1 MRDREISVEQEHL
14 DRVYRR
20 LEEKIHEAE
29 FLMNDAAKRG
39 QVGTPGA
46 LAERDAQVFRAG
58 IHLNRLNNEFEDFL
72 FGRIDLLLGK
82 DGKKGPDGAYTAVEP
97 AEGAVRDDGTADIA
111 ETLHIGRIGV
121 LDSEYAPLV
130 IDWRAPAAA
139 PFYRST
145 PVDPGRVVRRRV
157 IRSKGRRVLGVED
170 DLMRPELKAFLDG
183 GELAVIGDGALMA
196 ALGQARS
203 HTMRDIVASIQAE
216 QDLVIRAPAASVTY
230 VEGGPGTGKTAVALH
245 RAAYLLY
252 QDRRRYSGGILI
264 VSPTPLLVAYTE
276 GVLPSLGEEGQVAIR
291 AIGSLVDGAEA
302 TLYDSPSTARAKG
315 SYRMLRVLR
324 KAARGALE
332 LGPAGMLGGADGS
345 GTGAGGGS
353 ASGSGA
359 SGADASG
366 AGAGGAD
373 ASGTGTGG
381 ANGTRSGRSAGNG
394 TGSEMSGAEA
404 SGTGVGGANGTR
416 SGRSAGNGT
425 GSEMSGADA
434 SGSEAGEAEAS
445 GSGTSGADAS
455 GTGTSGAYGTR
466 SGRSGA
472 NGAGAGNG
480 SGVGT
485 AAANGR
491 GSGTA
496 PASSGSASA
505 TAPTQL
511 SFGDDGDGESPAAPA
526 PVGPPTRLRV
536 VAFGRRL
543 ELEAA
548 ELERIRRNALGGTA
562 PVNLLRPRARKLLLD
577 ALWAQSGAATRH
589 TDPELAAE
597 LRSSF
602 DEDVTSEDSF
612 IAFLDAWWPELTP
625 RAVLAAMADER
636 RLGRW
641 ARRILN
647 PGEVRRVARSLRRDG
662 HSVHDIAMLD
672 ELQAIL
678 GTPARPRKKRELD
691 PLDQLTGLEELMPVR
706 EESQRERA
714 ERLAQER
721 TEYAHVIVDEA
732 QDLTPMQWRMVGR
745 RGRHATWTVVG
756 DPAQSSWS
764 DPDEAAEARDEALGT
779 RPRRRF
785 ELTVNYR
792 NPAEIAELAA
802 KVLALAMPGSKAPS
816 AVRSTGV
823 EPRFTVVQKS
833 LGETVR
839 AEAARLLDL
848 VDGTVG
854 VVVAMQRREEAARWL
869 AGLGE
874 RVVALGSLEAKGLEY
889 DATVVVSPAE
899 IADESP
905 AGLRVLY
912 VALTRATQQLTVVSA
927 DRDQP
932 DGSGVPD
939 LLRD

>member
-1 MRDREISVEQEHL
+1 MNAVRPPGTRDREISVEQDHL
-14 DRVYRR
+14 DQVYRR

-29 FLMNDAAKRG
+29 FLMNDAAQRS

-58 IHLNRLNNEFEDFL
+58 VHLNRLNNEFEDFL
-72 FGRIDLLLGK
+72 FGRIDLLRGK

-97 AEGAVRDDGTADIA
+97 AEGAITEKNTAEIA

-121 LDSEYAPLV
+121 LDADYSPLV

-157 IRSKGRRVLGVED
+157 IRSKGRKVLGVED
-170 DLMRPELKAFLDG
+170 DLMRPEITAYLDG
-183 GELAVIGDGALMA
+183 EELPVIGDGALMA

-216 QDLVIRAPAASVTY
+216 QDMVIRAPAASVTY

-252 QDRRRYSGGILI
+252 QDRRRYAGGILI

-291 AIGSLVDGAEA
+291 AVGSLVDGVEA
-302 TLYDSPSTARAKG
+302 TVYDSPAVARVKG
-315 SYRMLRVLR
+315 SSRMLHVLR

-332 LGPAGMLGGADGS
+332 
-345 GTGAGGGS
+345 
-353 ASGSGA
+353 
-359 SGADASG
+359 
-366 AGAGGAD
+366 
-373 ASGTGTGG
+373 
-381 ANGTRSGRSAGNG
+381 
-394 TGSEMSGAEA
+394 
-404 SGTGVGGANGTR
+404 GVQAR
-416 SGRSAGNGT
+416 PK
-425 GSEMSGADA
+425 
-434 SGSEAGEAEAS
+434 
-445 GSGTSGADAS
+445 
-455 GTGTSGAYGTR
+455 
-466 SGRSGA
+466 
-472 NGAGAGNG
+472 
-480 SGVGT
+480 
-485 AAANGR
+485 
-491 GSGTA
+491 A
-496 PASSGSASA
+496 PRDE
-505 TAPTQL
+505 QL
-511 SFGDDGDGESPAAPA
+511 TFGDDPEPEPGASQAAEGA
-526 PVGPPTRLRV
+526 PTRLRV

-543 ELEAA
+543 ELDA
-548 ELERIRRNALGGTA
+548 EQLNRIRRNALGGTA

-577 ALWAQSGAATRH
+577 ALWSQSGAAGRH
-589 TDPELAAE
+589 SDPELAAE

-602 DEDVTSEDSF
+602 DDDITSEDDF
-612 IAFLDAWWPELTP
+612 IRFLDAWWPELTP
-625 RAVLAAMADER
+625 RAVLAAMGDER
-636 RLGRW
+636 RLARW
-641 ARRILN
+641 ARRALN
-647 PGEVRRVARSLRRDG
+647 PGEVRKVARSLRRDAL
-662 HSVHDIAMLD
+662 SVHDVALLD

-678 GTPARPRKKRELD
+678 GTPHRPKKKRELD
-691 PLDQLTGLEELMPVR
+691 PLDLLTGLEELMPQR
-706 EESQRERA
+706 EETQRERA
-714 ERLAQER
+714 ERLAAER

-764 DPDEAAEARDEALGT
+764 DPDEAAEARDEALGS

-785 ELTVNYR
+785 TLTVNYR
-792 NPAEIAELAA
+792 NPAEIAEVAA
-802 KVLALAMPGSKAPS
+802 KVLALALPGAESPS

-823 EPRFTVVQKS
+823 EPRFCVVRDGD
-833 LGETVR
+833 LGASVR
-839 AEAARLLDL
+839 EEAALLL
-848 VDGTVG
+848 ERVSGTVG
-854 VVVAMQRREEAARWL
+854 VVVAMNRRDQAARWL

-912 VALTRATQQLTVVSA
+912 VALTRATQQLTVLSGE
-927 DRDQP
+927 RDDP
-932 DGSGVPD
+932 DGDGVPD

>member
-1 MRDREISVEQEHL
+1 MAAQVQQSAVGSVHEGHDSVRDREISVEQEHL

-29 FLMNDAAKRG
+29 FLMHDAAQRG

-58 IHLNRLNNEFEDFL
+58 VHLNRLNNEFEDFL

-97 AEGAVRDDGTADIA
+97 AEGAVREDNTADIA

-121 LDSEYAPLV
+121 LDEDYSPLV

-139 PFYRST
+139 PFYRAT
-145 PVDPGRVVRRRV
+145 PVEPGRVVRRRV

-170 DLMRPELKAFLDG
+170 DLMRPELTAYLDG
-183 GELAVIGDGALMA
+183 RELPVIGDGALMA
-196 ALGQARS
+196 ALGQARG
-203 HTMRDIVASIQAE
+203 HTMRDIVSSIQAE
-216 QDLVIRAPAASVTY
+216 QDLVIRAPAASITY

-252 QDRRRYSGGILI
+252 QDRRRYAGGILI

-302 TLYDSPSTARAKG
+302 TVYDSPSVARAKG
-315 SYRMLRVLR
+315 SSRMLKVLR
-324 KAARGALE
+324 KAARGTLE
-332 LGPAGMLGGADGS
+332 LGPAAP
-345 GTGAGGGS
+345 
-353 ASGSGA
+353 
-359 SGADASG
+359 ADAE
-366 AGAGGAD
+366 D
-373 ASGTGTGG
+373 DE
-381 ANGTRSGRSAGNG
+381 GR
-394 TGSEMSGAEA
+394 
-404 SGTGVGGANGTR
+404 
-416 SGRSAGNGT
+416 
-425 GSEMSGADA
+425 
-434 SGSEAGEAEAS
+434 
-445 GSGTSGADAS
+445 
-455 GTGTSGAYGTR
+455 
-466 SGRSGA
+466 
-472 NGAGAGNG
+472 
-480 SGVGT
+480 
-485 AAANGR
+485 
-491 GSGTA
+491 
-496 PASSGSASA
+496 P
-505 TAPTQL
+505 
-511 SFGDDGDGESPAAPA
+511 GDG
-526 PVGPPTRLRV
+526 PPSRLRV

-543 ELEAA
+543 ELEAD
-548 ELERIRRNALGGTA
+548 ELERIRRTALTGTA

-577 ALWAQSGAATRH
+577 ALWARSGAAGRH

-612 IAFLDAWWPELTP
+612 LAFLDAWWPELTP
-625 RAVLAAMADER
+625 KAVLAAMADEK

-641 ARRILN
+641 ARRVLN
-647 PGEVRRVARSLRRDG
+647 PGEVRKVARSLRRDG
-662 HSVHDIAMLD
+662 LSVHDIALLD

-678 GTPARPRKKRELD
+678 GAPARPRKKRELD

-706 EESQRERA
+706 EETQRERA

-745 RGRHATWTVVG
+745 RGRQATWTVVG

-785 ELTVNYR
+785 QLTVNYR

-802 KVLALAMPGSKAPS
+802 KVLALAMPGAESPT

-823 EPRFTVVQKS
+823 RPRFTVVADS
-833 LGETVR
+833 LERTVR
-839 AEAARLLDL
+839 AEAERLLGL

-854 VVVAMQRREEAARWL
+854 VVVAMGRREEARRWL
-869 AGLGE
+869 AGLGD

-912 VALTRATQQLTVVSA
+912 VALTRATQQLTVVSGQ
-927 DRDQP
+927 RDEP
-932 DGSGVPD
+932 DAAGVPD

>member
-1 MRDREISVEQEHL
+1 MAVQAQRQDAVGSVHDSVRDREISVEQEHL

-29 FLMNDAAKRG
+29 FLMQDAARRG

-58 IHLNRLNNEFEDFL
+58 IHLSRLNNEFEDFL
-72 FGRIDLLLGK
+72 FGRIDLLTGK

-97 AEGAVRDDGTADIA
+97 AEGAVRPDNTADIA

-121 LDSEYAPLV
+121 LDQDYTPLV

-170 DLMRPELKAFLDG
+170 DLMRPELTAYLDG
-183 GELAVIGDGALMA
+183 DELPVIGDGALMA

-252 QDRRRYSGGILI
+252 QDRRRYAGGILI

-291 AIGSLVDGAEA
+291 AIGSLVEGSEA
-302 TLYDSPSTARAKG
+302 TLYDSPSVARAKG
-315 SYRMLRVLR
+315 SSRMLKVLR

-332 LGPAGMLGGADGS
+332 LNDPPA
-345 GTGAGGGS
+345 
-353 ASGSGA
+353 
-359 SGADASG
+359 
-366 AGAGGAD
+366 
-373 ASGTGTGG
+373 
-381 ANGTRSGRSAGNG
+381 
-394 TGSEMSGAEA
+394 
-404 SGTGVGGANGTR
+404 
-416 SGRSAGNGT
+416 
-425 GSEMSGADA
+425 
-434 SGSEAGEAEAS
+434 
-445 GSGTSGADAS
+445 
-455 GTGTSGAYGTR
+455 
-466 SGRSGA
+466 
-472 NGAGAGNG
+472 
-480 SGVGT
+480 
-485 AAANGR
+485 
-491 GSGTA
+491 
-496 PASSGSASA
+496 
-505 TAPTQL
+505 
-511 SFGDDGDGESPAAPA
+511 
-526 PVGPPTRLRV
+526 RLRV

-543 ELEAA
+543 ELEAR
-548 ELERIRRNALGGTA
+548 ELDGIRRSALGGTA

-577 ALWAQSGAATRH
+577 ALWERSGAAGRH
-589 TDPELAAE
+589 SDPELAAE

-602 DEDVTSEDSF
+602 DEDITSEDAF

-625 RAVLAAMADER
+625 AAVLDAMADER

-647 PGEVRRVARSLRRDG
+647 PGEVRKVARSLRREG
-662 HSVHDIAMLD
+662 RTVHDIPLLD
-672 ELQAIL
+672 ELQAVL
-678 GTPARPRKKRELD
+678 GAPARPRRKRELD

-721 TEYAHVIVDEA
+721 VEYAHVIVDEA

-792 NPAEIAELAA
+792 NPAEIAELAS
-802 KVLALAMPGSKAPS
+802 KVLALAMPGSVSPK

-823 EPRFTVVQKS
+823 EPRFTVVEDT
-833 LGETVR
+833 LGATVR
-839 AEAARLLDL
+839 DEAARLLER

-854 VVVAMQRREEAARWL
+854 VVVAMQRREEARRWL
-869 AGLGE
+869 AGLGD

-927 DRDQP
+927 ERDEP
-932 DGSGVPD
+932 DAAGVPD

>member
-1 MRDREISVEQEHL
+1 MAAQVQQSAVGSVHGAHDSVRDREIGVEQEHL

-29 FLMNDAAKRG
+29 FLMHDAAKRG

-97 AEGAVRDDGTADIA
+97 AEGAVRPDNTADIA

-121 LDSEYAPLV
+121 LDEDYSPLV

-139 PFYRST
+139 PFYRAT

-170 DLMRPELKAFLDG
+170 DLMRPELTARLDG
-183 GELAVIGDGALMA
+183 RQLPVIGDGALMA

-203 HTMRDIVASIQAE
+203 HTMRDIVSSIQAE
-216 QDLVIRAPAASVTY
+216 QDLVIRAPAASITY

-252 QDRRRYSGGILI
+252 QDRRRYAGGILI

-302 TLYDSPSTARAKG
+302 TLYDSPAVARAKG
-315 SYRMLRVLR
+315 SHRMLKVLR

-332 LGPAGMLGGADGS
+332 LGPAGTGSLGQLALDDGGDQTDGTAGADG
-345 GTGAGGGS
+345 
-353 ASGSGA
+353 
-359 SGADASG
+359 
-366 AGAGGAD
+366 
-373 ASGTGTGG
+373 
-381 ANGTRSGRSAGNG
+381 R
-394 TGSEMSGAEA
+394 
-404 SGTGVGGANGTR
+404 
-416 SGRSAGNGT
+416 
-425 GSEMSGADA
+425 
-434 SGSEAGEAEAS
+434 
-445 GSGTSGADAS
+445 
-455 GTGTSGAYGTR
+455 
-466 SGRSGA
+466 
-472 NGAGAGNG
+472 
-480 SGVGT
+480 
-485 AAANGR
+485 AARAF
-491 GSGTA
+491 A
-496 PASSGSASA
+496 
-505 TAPTQL
+505 
-511 SFGDDGDGESPAAPA
+511 
-526 PVGPPTRLRV
+526 GPPSRLRV

-543 ELEAA
+543 ELEAE
-548 ELERIRRNALGGTA
+548 ELERIRRTALGGTA
-562 PVNLLRPRARKLLLD
+562 PVNLLRPRARRLLLD
-577 ALWAQSGAATRH
+577 ALWAKSGAAARH

-612 IAFLDAWWPELTP
+612 LAFLDAWWPELTP
-625 RAVLAAMADER
+625 GAVLAAMADEK

-647 PGEVRRVARSLRRDG
+647 PGEIRKVARSLQRDG

-678 GTPARPRKKRELD
+678 GAPARPRKKRELD

-802 KVLALAMPGSKAPS
+802 KVLALAMPGSEAPS

-823 EPRFTVVQKS
+823 EPRFVVVRDS
-833 LGETVR
+833 LGATAR
-839 AEAARLLDL
+839 AEAERLLEL

-854 VVVAMQRREEAARWL
+854 VVVAMNRRAEARRWL
-869 AGLGE
+869 DGLGD

-912 VALTRATQQLTVVSA
+912 VALTRATQQLTVVSGE
-927 DRDQP
+927 RDEP
-932 DGSGVPD
+932 DAAGVPD

>member
-1 MRDREISVEQEHL
+1 MAAQAQQETAVGSDHDSVRDREISVEQEHL

-58 IHLNRLNNEFEDFL
+58 IHLSRLNNEFEDFL
-72 FGRIDLLLGK
+72 FGRIDLLPGK

-97 AEGAVRDDGTADIA
+97 AEGAVREDGTADIA

-121 LDSEYAPLV
+121 LDAEYAPLV

-170 DLMRPELKAFLDG
+170 DLMRPELKARLDG
-183 GELAVIGDGALMA
+183 RELPVIGDGALMA

-252 QDRRRYSGGILI
+252 QDRRRYAGGILI

-315 SYRMLRVLR
+315 SYRMLKVLR

-332 LGPAGMLGGADGS
+332 LGPGGPDG
-345 GTGAGGGS
+345 GPGGPGAGGRPPAASNAAASRRAGPGATDDTDGS
-353 ASGSGA
+353 PSAGPDRPEQLAFGD
-359 SGADASG
+359 GDG
-366 AGAGGAD
+366 DGAGG
-373 ASGTGTGG
+373 
-381 ANGTRSGRSAGNG
+381 RSGN
-394 TGSEMSGAEA
+394 
-404 SGTGVGGANGTR
+404 
-416 SGRSAGNGT
+416 
-425 GSEMSGADA
+425 
-434 SGSEAGEAEAS
+434 
-445 GSGTSGADAS
+445 
-455 GTGTSGAYGTR
+455 
-466 SGRSGA
+466 
-472 NGAGAGNG
+472 
-480 SGVGT
+480 
-485 AAANGR
+485 
-491 GSGTA
+491 
-496 PASSGSASA
+496 
-505 TAPTQL
+505 
-511 SFGDDGDGESPAAPA
+511 GDGFRPSAPA
-526 PVGPPTRLRV
+526 PAGPPTRLRV

-543 ELEAA
+543 ELEADA
-548 ELERIRRNALGGTA
+548 LERIRRTALGGTA

-577 ALWAQSGAATRH
+577 ALWERSGAGTRH

-602 DEDVTSEDSF
+602 DEDITTEDSF
-612 IAFLDAWWPELTP
+612 TEFLDAWWPELTP
-625 RAVLAAMADER
+625 RAVLEAMADER

-662 HSVHDIAMLD
+662 LSVHDIALLD
-672 ELQAIL
+672 ELQSIL
-678 GTPARPRKKRELD
+678 GVPARPRKKRELD

-785 ELTVNYR
+785 QLTVNYR
-792 NPAEIAELAA
+792 NPAEIAELAS
-802 KVLALAMPGSKAPS
+802 KVLALAMPGAESPS

-823 EPRFTVVQKS
+823 QPRFTVVRDS
-833 LGETVR
+833 LAQTVR

-854 VVVAMQRREEAARWL
+854 VVVAMQRREEAARCL
-869 AGLGE
+869 AGLGD

-912 VALTRATQQLTVVSA
+912 VALTRATQQLTVVSGE
-927 DRDQP
+927 RDQP
-932 DGSGVPD
+932 DGAGVPD

>member
-1 MRDREISVEQEHL
+1 VAAQAQQETALDTVSDKSAQDSLRDREISVEQAHL

-97 AEGAVRDDGTADIA
+97 AEGAVRDDDNTADIA

-170 DLMRPELKAFLDG
+170 DLMRPELTAFLDG
-183 GELAVIGDGALMA
+183 EQLAVIGDGALMA

-252 QDRRRYSGGILI
+252 QDRRRYAGGILI

-302 TLYDSPSTARAKG
+302 TLYDSPAVARAKG

-332 LGPAGMLGGADGS
+332 LSD
-345 GTGAGGGS
+345 
-353 ASGSGA
+353 
-359 SGADASG
+359 
-366 AGAGGAD
+366 
-373 ASGTGTGG
+373 
-381 ANGTRSGRSAGNG
+381 
-394 TGSEMSGAEA
+394 
-404 SGTGVGGANGTR
+404 
-416 SGRSAGNGT
+416 
-425 GSEMSGADA
+425 
-434 SGSEAGEAEAS
+434 
-445 GSGTSGADAS
+445 
-455 GTGTSGAYGTR
+455 
-466 SGRSGA
+466 
-472 NGAGAGNG
+472 
-480 SGVGT
+480 
-485 AAANGR
+485 
-491 GSGTA
+491 
-496 PASSGSASA
+496 
-505 TAPTQL
+505 
-511 SFGDDGDGESPAAPA
+511 SPS
-526 PVGPPTRLRV
+526 RLRV

-543 ELEAA
+543 ELEAVD
-548 ELERIRRNALGGTA
+548 LERVRQNALSGTA
-562 PVNLLRPRARKLLLD
+562 PVNMLRPRARKLLLD
-577 ALWAQSGAATRH
+577 VLWERSGSAGRH

-602 DEDVTSEDSF
+602 DEDIASEDDF

-625 RAVLAAMADER
+625 RAVLESMSDER
-636 RLGRW
+636 KLGRW

-647 PGEVRRVARSLRRDG
+647 PGEVRRVARALKRDG
-662 HSVHDIAMLD
+662 LSVHDVAILD

-678 GTPARPRKKRELD
+678 GTPARPRKRRDLD
-691 PLDQLTGLEELMPVR
+691 PLDQLTGLEELMPTR

-721 TEYAHVIVDEA
+721 VEYAHVIVDEA

-756 DPAQSSWS
+756 DAAQSSWS
-764 DPDEAAEARDEALGT
+764 DPDEAAEARDEALGN
-779 RPRRRF
+779 RPRRHF
-785 ELTVNYR
+785 TLTVNYR
-792 NPAEIAELAA
+792 NPAEIADLAA
-802 KVLALAMPGSKAPS
+802 KVLALAMPGSESPS

-823 EPRFTVVQKS
+823 KPHFAVVRNS
-833 LGETVR
+833 LSESVR
-839 AEAARLLDL
+839 AEAARLLDR

-854 VVVAMQRREEAARWL
+854 VVVAMNRREEARRWL
-869 AGLGE
+869 TGLGD

-927 DRDQP
+927 ERDEP
-932 DGSGVPD
+932 DANGVPD

>member
-1 MRDREISVEQEHL
+1 MKGAPVADVRDREISVEQEHL
-14 DRVYRR
+14 DQVYRR

-29 FLMNDAAKRG
+29 FLMNDAAKRS

-58 IHLNRLNNEFEDFL
+58 VHLNRLNNEFEDFL
-72 FGRIDLLLGK
+72 FGRIDLLRGK

-97 AEGAVRDDGTADIA
+97 AEGAVREDESGKHAEIA

-121 LDSEYAPLV
+121 LDADYSPLV

-157 IRSKGRRVLGVED
+157 IRSKGRKVLGVED
-170 DLMRPELKAFLDG
+170 DLMRPEITARLDG
-183 GELAVIGDGALMA
+183 EVLPVIGDGALMA

-203 HTMRDIVASIQAE
+203 HSMRDIVASIQAE
-216 QDLVIRAPAASVTY
+216 QDMVIRAPAASVTY

-252 QDRRRYSGGILI
+252 QDRRRYAGGILI

-291 AIGSLVDGAEA
+291 AVGSLVDGVEAAE
-302 TLYDSPSTARAKG
+302 YDSPAVARAKG
-315 SYRMLRVLR
+315 SSRMLRVLR

-332 LGPAGMLGGADGS
+332 
-345 GTGAGGGS
+345 GTTAH
-353 ASGSGA
+353 
-359 SGADASG
+359 
-366 AGAGGAD
+366 
-373 ASGTGTGG
+373 
-381 ANGTRSGRSAGNG
+381 
-394 TGSEMSGAEA
+394 
-404 SGTGVGGANGTR
+404 VP
-416 SGRSAGNGT
+416 
-425 GSEMSGADA
+425 
-434 SGSEAGEAEAS
+434 
-445 GSGTSGADAS
+445 
-455 GTGTSGAYGTR
+455 
-466 SGRSGA
+466 
-472 NGAGAGNG
+472 
-480 SGVGT
+480 
-485 AAANGR
+485 AAAPQDG
-491 GSGTA
+491 
-496 PASSGSASA
+496 
-505 TAPTQL
+505 QL
-511 SFGDDGDGESPAAPA
+511 SFGDEEPADPRPAAT
-526 PVGPPTRLRV
+526 PTRLRV

-543 ELEAA
+543 ELDADH
-548 ELERIRRNALGGTA
+548 LDRIRRTALSGTA

-577 ALWAQSGAATRH
+577 ALWAQSGAAGRH

-602 DEDVTSEDSF
+602 DDDITSEDDF
-612 IAFLDAWWPELTP
+612 IRFLDAWWPELTP
-625 RAVLAAMADER
+625 RGVLTAMSDEK

-647 PGEVRRVARSLRRDG
+647 PGEVRKVARSLRRDAL
-662 HSVHDIAMLD
+662 SVHDVALLD

-678 GTPARPRKKRELD
+678 GTPHRPKKKRELD
-691 PLDQLTGLEELMPVR
+691 PLDLLTGLEELMPQR

-714 ERLAQER
+714 ERLAAER

-792 NPAEIAELAA
+792 NPAEIAQLAA
-802 KVLALAMPGSKAPS
+802 KVLALAMPGAESPS

-823 EPRFTVVQKS
+823 EPRFAVVRDKDLAAS
-833 LGETVR
+833 VR
-839 AEAARLLDL
+839 EEAARLLER

-854 VVVAMQRREEAARWL
+854 VVVAMNRREQAARWL
-869 AGLGE
+869 AGLGD

-889 DATVVVSPAE
+889 DATLVVSPAE

-912 VALTRATQQLTVVSA
+912 VALTRATQQLTVLSGE
-927 DRDQP
+927 RDEP
-932 DGSGVPD
+932 DEDGVPD

>member
-1 MRDREISVEQEHL
+1 MAAQAQQETAVVPVHDSVRDREIRVEQEHL

-20 LEEKIHEAE
+20 LEEKISEAE
-29 FLMNDAAKRG
+29 FLMHDAAQRG
-39 QVGTPGA
+39 HVGTPGA

-58 IHLNRLNNEFEDFL
+58 VHLNRLHNEYEDFL
-72 FGRIDLLLGK
+72 FGRIDLLPGK

-97 AEGAVRDDGTADIA
+97 AEGAVRPDNTADIA

-121 LDSEYAPLV
+121 LDEDYAPLV

-157 IRSKGRRVLGVED
+157 IRSKGRRVQSVED
-170 DLMRPELKAFLDG
+170 DLMRPELTASLDG
-183 GELAVIGDGALMA
+183 RELAVIGDGALMA
-196 ALGQARS
+196 ALGQART

-252 QDRRRYSGGILI
+252 QDRRRYAGGILI

-302 TLYDSPSTARAKG
+302 TVYDSPAVARIKG
-315 SYRMLRVLR
+315 SYRMLRLLR

-332 LGPAGMLGGADGS
+332 LND
-345 GTGAGGGS
+345 
-353 ASGSGA
+353 
-359 SGADASG
+359 
-366 AGAGGAD
+366 
-373 ASGTGTGG
+373 
-381 ANGTRSGRSAGNG
+381 
-394 TGSEMSGAEA
+394 
-404 SGTGVGGANGTR
+404 
-416 SGRSAGNGT
+416 
-425 GSEMSGADA
+425 
-434 SGSEAGEAEAS
+434 
-445 GSGTSGADAS
+445 
-455 GTGTSGAYGTR
+455 
-466 SGRSGA
+466 
-472 NGAGAGNG
+472 
-480 SGVGT
+480 
-485 AAANGR
+485 
-491 GSGTA
+491 
-496 PASSGSASA
+496 
-505 TAPTQL
+505 
-511 SFGDDGDGESPAAPA
+511 SPQ
-526 PVGPPTRLRV
+526 RLRV

-543 ELEAA
+543 ELEAE
-548 ELERIRRNALGGTA
+548 ELADVRRTALGGTA

-577 ALWAQSGAATRH
+577 ALWERSGAGNRH

-602 DEDVTSEDSF
+602 DEDITSEDDF
-612 IAFLDAWWPELTP
+612 TAFLDAWWPELTP
-625 RAVLAAMADER
+625 AAVLDAMADER

-641 ARRILN
+641 ARRVLN
-647 PGEVRRVARSLRRDG
+647 PGEVRKLARSLQRDG
-662 HSVHDIAMLD
+662 RSVHDIALLD

-678 GTPARPRKKRELD
+678 GAPARPRRKREMD

-706 EESQRERA
+706 EETQRERA

-721 TEYAHVIVDEA
+721 VEYAHVIVDEA

-764 DPDEAAEARDEALGT
+764 DPDEAAQARDEALGT
-779 RPRRRF
+779 RPPVARHRPSAEGPSGRPSRGRRF

-792 NPAEIAELAA
+792 NPAEIAELAS
-802 KVLALAMPGSKAPS
+802 KVLALAMPGSESPR

-823 EPRFTVVQKS
+823 EPRFAVAPGA
-833 LGETVR
+833 LGDTVR
-839 AEAARLLDL
+839 AEAARLLER

-854 VVVAMQRREEAARWL
+854 VVVAMRRREEARRWL
-869 AGLGE
+869 DGLGD

-927 DRDQP
+927 ERDEP
-932 DGSGVPD
+932 DAAGVPD

>member
-1 MRDREISVEQEHL
+1 MAAQAQQETALDAVSDKSAQDSLRDREISGEQAHL

-20 LEEKIHEAE
+20 LEEKIREAE

-82 DGKKGPDGAYTAVEP
+82 DGQKGPDGAYTAVEP
-97 AEGAVRDDGTADIA
+97 ADGSVRDDNTADIA

-121 LDSEYAPLV
+121 LDTEYAPLV

-170 DLMRPELKAFLDG
+170 DLMRPELTAFLDG
-183 GELAVIGDGALMA
+183 DKLAVIGDGALMA

-252 QDRRRYSGGILI
+252 QDRRRYAGGILI

-302 TLYDSPSTARAKG
+302 TLYDSPAVARTKG

-332 LGPAGMLGGADGS
+332 
-345 GTGAGGGS
+345 
-353 ASGSGA
+353 
-359 SGADASG
+359 
-366 AGAGGAD
+366 
-373 ASGTGTGG
+373 
-381 ANGTRSGRSAGNG
+381 AN
-394 TGSEMSGAEA
+394 
-404 SGTGVGGANGTR
+404 
-416 SGRSAGNGT
+416 
-425 GSEMSGADA
+425 
-434 SGSEAGEAEAS
+434 
-445 GSGTSGADAS
+445 
-455 GTGTSGAYGTR
+455 
-466 SGRSGA
+466 
-472 NGAGAGNG
+472 
-480 SGVGT
+480 
-485 AAANGR
+485 
-491 GSGTA
+491 
-496 PASSGSASA
+496 
-505 TAPTQL
+505 
-511 SFGDDGDGESPAAPA
+511 ESPA
-526 PVGPPTRLRV
+526 RLRV

-548 ELERIRRNALGGTA
+548 DLERVRQNALSGTA
-562 PVNLLRPRARKLLLD
+562 PVNMLRPRARKLLLD
-577 ALWAQSGAATRH
+577 ALWERSGSASRH

-602 DEDVTSEDSF
+602 DEDVASEDEF
-612 IAFLDAWWPELTP
+612 IAFLDSWWPELTP
-625 RAVLAAMADER
+625 RAVLEAMSDER

-647 PGEVRRVARSLRRDG
+647 PGEVRRTARALKRDG
-662 HSVHDIAMLD
+662 LSVHDVAILD

-678 GTPARPRKKRELD
+678 GTPARPRKRRDLD

-706 EESQRERA
+706 EETQRERA

-721 TEYAHVIVDEA
+721 VEYAHVIVDEA

-764 DPDEAAEARDEALGT
+764 DPDEAAEARDEALGS

-785 ELTVNYR
+785 TLTVNYR

-802 KVLALAMPGSKAPS
+802 KVLALAMPGSESPS

-823 EPRFTVVQKS
+823 KPHFAVVRNS
-833 LGETVR
+833 LSESVR
-839 AEAARLLDL
+839 AEAARLLDQ

-854 VVVAMQRREEAARWL
+854 VVVAMNRREEARRWL
-869 AGLGE
+869 AGLGD

-927 DRDQP
+927 ERDEP
-932 DGSGVPD
+932 DANGVPD

>member
-1 MRDREISVEQEHL
+1 MAAQAQQETAVGSDHDSRRDREISVEQEHL

-29 FLMNDAAKRG
+29 FLMNDAAMRG

-72 FGRIDLLLGK
+72 FGRIDLLPGK

-97 AEGAVRDDGTADIA
+97 ADGAVREDGTADIA

-183 GELAVIGDGALMA
+183 HELPVIGDGALMA

-252 QDRRRYSGGILI
+252 QDRRRYAGGILI

-291 AIGSLVDGAEA
+291 AIGSLVDGVDA
-302 TLYDSPSTARAKG
+302 TLYDSPATARAKG
-315 SYRMLRVLR
+315 SYRMLKVLR

-332 LGPAGMLGGADGS
+332 REGAP
-345 GTGAGGGS
+345 
-353 ASGSGA
+353 
-359 SGADASG
+359 
-366 AGAGGAD
+366 
-373 ASGTGTGG
+373 
-381 ANGTRSGRSAGNG
+381 R
-394 TGSEMSGAEA
+394 
-404 SGTGVGGANGTR
+404 
-416 SGRSAGNGT
+416 
-425 GSEMSGADA
+425 
-434 SGSEAGEAEAS
+434 
-445 GSGTSGADAS
+445 
-455 GTGTSGAYGTR
+455 
-466 SGRSGA
+466 
-472 NGAGAGNG
+472 
-480 SGVGT
+480 
-485 AAANGR
+485 
-491 GSGTA
+491 
-496 PASSGSASA
+496 
-505 TAPTQL
+505 
-511 SFGDDGDGESPAAPA
+511 
-526 PVGPPTRLRV
+526 RLRV

-543 ELEAA
+543 ELEADA
-548 ELERIRRNALGGTA
+548 LERIRRAALGGTA

-577 ALWAQSGAATRH
+577 ALWEQSGSAARH

-602 DEDVTSEDSF
+602 DDDITSEDVF
-612 IAFLDAWWPELTP
+612 TDFLDAWWPELTP
-625 RAVLAAMADER
+625 AAVLEAMADER

-647 PGEVRRVARSLRRDG
+647 PGEVRRVARSLARDG

-672 ELQAIL
+672 ELQAVL
-678 GTPARPRKKRELD
+678 GTPARPKKRRELD

-764 DPDEAAEARDEALGT
+764 DVDEAAEARDEALGT

-785 ELTVNYR
+785 QLTVNYR

-802 KVLALAMPGSKAPS
+802 KVLALAMPGAKSPT

-823 EPRFTVVQKS
+823 EPRFVRTESGPGGRS
-833 LGETVR
+833 LLGHTVR
-839 AEAARLLDL
+839 EEAARLLDR

-869 AGLGE
+869 AGLGD

-912 VALTRATQQLTVVSA
+912 VALTRATQQLTIVSA
-927 DRDQP
+927 DRDEP
-932 DGSGVPD
+932 DANAVPD

>member
-1 MRDREISVEQEHL
+1 MAVQAQQETAVGSDRHPAPDSVRDREIGVEQEHL

-29 FLMNDAAKRG
+29 FLMDDAAKRG

-58 IHLNRLNNEFEDFL
+58 VHLNRLNNEFEDFL

-97 AEGAVRDDGTADIA
+97 AEGAVRPDNTADIA

-121 LDSEYAPLV
+121 LDSDYAPLV

-170 DLMRPELKAFLDG
+170 DLMRPELKAALDG
-183 GELAVIGDGALMA
+183 SELPVIGDGALMA

-302 TLYDSPSTARAKG
+302 TLYDSPAVARAKG
-315 SYRMLRVLR
+315 SHRMLKVLR

-332 LGPAGMLGGADGS
+332 SGG
-345 GTGAGGGS
+345 
-353 ASGSGA
+353 
-359 SGADASG
+359 
-366 AGAGGAD
+366 
-373 ASGTGTGG
+373 
-381 ANGTRSGRSAGNG
+381 R
-394 TGSEMSGAEA
+394 
-404 SGTGVGGANGTR
+404 
-416 SGRSAGNGT
+416 
-425 GSEMSGADA
+425 
-434 SGSEAGEAEAS
+434 
-445 GSGTSGADAS
+445 
-455 GTGTSGAYGTR
+455 
-466 SGRSGA
+466 
-472 NGAGAGNG
+472 
-480 SGVGT
+480 
-485 AAANGR
+485 AAAQ
-491 GSGTA
+491 
-496 PASSGSASA
+496 
-505 TAPTQL
+505 PTL
-511 SFGDDGDGESPAAPA
+511 DEPDESPAPSAT
-526 PVGPPTRLRV
+526 PTRLRV

-548 ELERIRRNALGGTA
+548 DLDRVRQSALSGTA

-577 ALWAQSGAATRH
+577 ALWERSGAAGRH
-589 TDPELAAE
+589 SDPELAAE

-602 DEDVTSEDSF
+602 DEDVTTEDSF

-625 RAVLAAMADER
+625 QAVLTAMADER

-641 ARRILN
+641 ARRVLN
-647 PGEVRRVARSLRRDG
+647 PGEVRRVARALRREG

-678 GTPARPRKKRELD
+678 GAPLRPRKRREYD

-706 EESQRERA
+706 EETQRERA

-802 KVLALAMPGSKAPS
+802 KVLALAMPGAKSPS

-823 EPRFTVVQKS
+823 VPRFEAVTDT
-833 LGETVR
+833 LGATVR
-839 AEAARLLDL
+839 AEAARLLER

-854 VVVAMQRREEAARWL
+854 VVVAMNRREEARRWL

-912 VALTRATQQLTVVSA
+912 VALTRATQQLTVVSGERDEPDA
-927 DRDQP
+927 D
-932 DGSGVPD
+932 GVPD

>member
-1 MRDREISVEQEHL
+1 MAAQEAVEAMAAMDATDTVRDREIGVEQEHL
-14 DRVYRR
+14 DKVYRR

-58 IHLNRLNNEFEDFL
+58 VHLNRLNNEFEDFL
-72 FGRIDLLLGK
+72 FGRIDLLYGK
-82 DGKKGPDGAYTAVEP
+82 DGKKGPDGAYTSVEP
-97 AEGAVRDDGTADIA
+97 AEDAVRPDNTAEIG

-121 LDSEYAPLV
+121 LDSDYAPLV

-157 IRSKGRRVLGVED
+157 IRSKGRKVLGVED
-170 DLMRPELKAFLDG
+170 DLMRPELTATLDG
-183 GELAVIGDGALMA
+183 RDLPVIGDGALMA

-203 HTMRDIVASIQAE
+203 HTMRDIVSSIQAE
-216 QDLVIRAPAASVTY
+216 QDLVIRAPAASITY

-252 QDRRRYSGGILI
+252 QDRRRYAGGILI
-264 VSPTPLLVAYTE
+264 VSPTPLLVSYTE

-291 AIGSLVDGAEA
+291 ALGSLVDGVEA
-302 TLYDSPSTARAKG
+302 TTYDEPAVARIKG
-315 SYRMLRVLR
+315 SSRMLAVLR

-332 LGPAGMLGGADGS
+332 TPAPRAQAQPALG
-345 GTGAGGGS
+345 
-353 ASGSGA
+353 
-359 SGADASG
+359 
-366 AGAGGAD
+366 
-373 ASGTGTGG
+373 
-381 ANGTRSGRSAGNG
+381 
-394 TGSEMSGAEA
+394 EE
-404 SGTGVGGANGTR
+404 
-416 SGRSAGNGT
+416 
-425 GSEMSGADA
+425 E
-434 SGSEAGEAEAS
+434 
-445 GSGTSGADAS
+445 
-455 GTGTSGAYGTR
+455 
-466 SGRSGA
+466 
-472 NGAGAGNG
+472 
-480 SGVGT
+480 
-485 AAANGR
+485 
-491 GSGTA
+491 
-496 PASSGSASA
+496 
-505 TAPTQL
+505 
-511 SFGDDGDGESPAAPA
+511 AAPA
-526 PVGPPTRLRV
+526 PAGTPTRLRV

-543 ELEAA
+543 ELEAD
-548 ELERIRRNALGGTA
+548 ELQRIRHNVLGGSA

-577 ALWAQSGAATRH
+577 ALYAKSGAAGRH
-589 TDPELAAE
+589 SDPELAAE

-602 DEDVTSEDSF
+602 DEDVSTEDSF
-612 IAFLDAWWPELTP
+612 LGFLDAWWPELTP
-625 RAVLAAMADER
+625 RQVLGAMADEK

-641 ARRILN
+641 ARRVLN
-647 PGEVRRVARSLRRDG
+647 PGEVRRLARSLRRDG
-662 HSVHDIAMLD
+662 LSVHDVALLD
-672 ELQAIL
+672 ELNTLL
-678 GTPARPRKKRELD
+678 GTPARPRKKREYD

-706 EESQRERA
+706 EETQRERA
-714 ERLAQER
+714 ERLAAER

-745 RGRHATWTVVG
+745 RGRTATWTVVG

-764 DPDEAAEARDEALGT
+764 TPDEAAEARDEALGS

-792 NPAEIAELAA
+792 NPAEIAELAS
-802 KVLALAMPGSKAPS
+802 KVLALAMPGKESPR

-823 EPRFTVVQKS
+823 EPRFVAVAGKDD
-833 LGETVR
+833 LAGTVR
-839 AEAARLLDL
+839 AEAQRLLER

-854 VVVAMQRREEAARWL
+854 VVVAMNRREQAAGWL
-869 AGLGE
+869 ADLGD

-889 DATVVVSPAE
+889 DATVVASPAE

-912 VALTRATQQLTVVSA
+912 VALTRATQQLTVVSGARDVPDA
-927 DRDQP
+927 D
-932 DGSGVPD
+932 GVPD

>member
-1 MRDREISVEQEHL
+1 MPSTSEGGPVAAQAQQESAVDSEQDSVREDPAREDSVRDREIGVEQAHL
-14 DRVYRR
+14 DHVYRR

-29 FLMNDAAKRG
+29 FLMHDAAQRG
-39 QVGTPGA
+39 HVGTPGA

-97 AEGAVRDDGTADIA
+97 AEGALRPDGTADIA

-121 LDSEYAPLV
+121 LDEDYAPLV

-170 DLMRPELKAFLDG
+170 DLMRPEITARLNG
-183 GELAVIGDGALMA
+183 EELAVVGDGALMA
-196 ALGQARS
+196 ALGQARTHS
-203 HTMRDIVASIQAE
+203 MRDIVASIQAE
-216 QDLVIRAPAASVTY
+216 QDQVIRAPAASVTY

-252 QDRRRYSGGILI
+252 QDRRRYAGGILI

-302 TLYDSPSTARAKG
+302 TLYDSPATARVKG
-315 SYRMLRVLR
+315 SSRMLRVLR

-332 LGPAGMLGGADGS
+332 PAGS
-345 GTGAGGGS
+345 
-353 ASGSGA
+353 
-359 SGADASG
+359 
-366 AGAGGAD
+366 
-373 ASGTGTGG
+373 
-381 ANGTRSGRSAGNG
+381 
-394 TGSEMSGAEA
+394 
-404 SGTGVGGANGTR
+404 
-416 SGRSAGNGT
+416 
-425 GSEMSGADA
+425 
-434 SGSEAGEAEAS
+434 
-445 GSGTSGADAS
+445 
-455 GTGTSGAYGTR
+455 
-466 SGRSGA
+466 
-472 NGAGAGNG
+472 
-480 SGVGT
+480 
-485 AAANGR
+485 
-491 GSGTA
+491 
-496 PASSGSASA
+496 
-505 TAPTQL
+505 PTL
-511 SFGDDGDGESPAAPA
+511 
-526 PVGPPTRLRV
+526 LRV

-543 ELEAA
+543 ELEAE
-548 ELERIRRNALGGTA
+548 ELAGIRRTVLGGTA
-562 PVNLLRPRARKLLLD
+562 PVNLLRPRARRLLLD
-577 ALWAQSGAATRH
+577 ALWHKSGAAARH

-602 DEDVTSEDSF
+602 DEDVSSEDSF
-612 IAFLDAWWPELTP
+612 LAFLDAWWPELTP
-625 RAVLAAMADER
+625 GAVLAAMADER

-641 ARRILN
+641 ARRVLN
-647 PGEVRRVARSLRRDG
+647 GGEVRKVARSLRREG
-662 HSVHDIAMLD
+662 HSVHDIALLD
-672 ELQAIL
+672 ELQAIV
-678 GTPARPRKKRELD
+678 GTPARPRKRREQD
-691 PLDQLTGLEELMPVR
+691 PLDQLTGLEELMPQR
-706 EESQRERA
+706 EETQWERA

-764 DPDEAAEARDEALGT
+764 DPDEAAAARDEALGA

-802 KVLALAMPGSKAPS
+802 KVLALAMPGSPSPS

-823 EPRFTVVQKS
+823 EPRFAVVADT
-833 LGETVR
+833 LAETVR
-839 AEAARLLDL
+839 AEAARLLGL

-854 VVVAMQRREEAARWL
+854 VVVAMNRREEARRWL
-869 AGLGE
+869 AGLGD

-912 VALTRATQQLTVVSA
+912 VALTRATQQLTVVSCE
-927 DRDQP
+927 RDEP
-932 DGSGVPD
+932 DASGVPD

>member
-1 MRDREISVEQEHL
+1 MAAQAQQDSAVGSAHDPVREDSVRDREIGVEQAHL

-29 FLMNDAAKRG
+29 FLMHDAAQRG
-39 QVGTPGA
+39 HVGTPGA

-82 DGKKGPDGAYTAVEP
+82 DGRKGPDGAYTAVEP
-97 AEGAVRDDGTADIA
+97 AEGALGPDNTADIA

-121 LDSEYAPLV
+121 LDEEYAPLV

-170 DLMRPELKAFLDG
+170 DLMRPEITARLDG
-183 GELAVIGDGALMA
+183 EELAVVGDGALMA
-196 ALGQARS
+196 ALGQART

-216 QDLVIRAPAASVTY
+216 QDRVIRAPAASVTY

-252 QDRRRYSGGILI
+252 QDRRRYAGGILI

-291 AIGSLVDGAEA
+291 AIGSLADDAAPAGA
-302 TLYDSPSTARAKG
+302 TLYDSPATARVKG
-315 SYRMLRVLR
+315 SSRMLRVLR
-324 KAARGALE
+324 RAARGALE
-332 LGPAGMLGGADGS
+332 PADS
-345 GTGAGGGS
+345 
-353 ASGSGA
+353 
-359 SGADASG
+359 
-366 AGAGGAD
+366 
-373 ASGTGTGG
+373 
-381 ANGTRSGRSAGNG
+381 
-394 TGSEMSGAEA
+394 
-404 SGTGVGGANGTR
+404 
-416 SGRSAGNGT
+416 
-425 GSEMSGADA
+425 
-434 SGSEAGEAEAS
+434 
-445 GSGTSGADAS
+445 
-455 GTGTSGAYGTR
+455 
-466 SGRSGA
+466 
-472 NGAGAGNG
+472 
-480 SGVGT
+480 
-485 AAANGR
+485 
-491 GSGTA
+491 
-496 PASSGSASA
+496 
-505 TAPTQL
+505 PTL
-511 SFGDDGDGESPAAPA
+511 
-526 PVGPPTRLRV
+526 LRV
-536 VAFGRRL
+536 VAFNRRL
-543 ELEAA
+543 ELEAG
-548 ELERIRRNALGGTA
+548 ELAGIRRTVLGGTA
-562 PVNLLRPRARKLLLD
+562 PVNLLRPRARRLLLD
-577 ALWAQSGAATRH
+577 ALWEKSGAGTRH
-589 TDPELAAE
+589 SDPELAAE

-602 DEDVTSEDSF
+602 DEDVSSEDSF
-612 IAFLDAWWPELTP
+612 TGFLDAWWPELTP
-625 RAVLAAMADER
+625 GAVLAAMADER

-641 ARRILN
+641 ARRVLN
-647 PGEVRRVARSLRRDG
+647 PGEVRKVARSLRREG
-662 HSVHDIAMLD
+662 HSVHDVALLD
-672 ELQAIL
+672 ELQAIV
-678 GTPARPRKKRELD
+678 GTPARPRKRREAD
-691 PLDQLTGLEELMPVR
+691 PLDQLTGLEELMPQR
-706 EESQRERA
+706 EETQWERA

-802 KVLALAMPGSKAPS
+802 RVLALAMPGATSPS

-823 EPRFTVVQKS
+823 EPRFVAAEAS
-833 LGETVR
+833 LGGTVR
-839 AEAARLLDL
+839 AEAARLLGL

-854 VVVAMQRREEAARWL
+854 VVVAMNRREEARRLL
-869 AGLGE
+869 AGLGD

-912 VALTRATQQLTVVSA
+912 VALTRATQQLTVVSGE
-927 DRDQP
+927 RDEP
-932 DGSGVPD
+932 DARGVPD

>member
-1 MRDREISVEQEHL
+1 MAAQAQQSAVDPVHESIRNREITVEQEHL

-29 FLMNDAAKRG
+29 FLMNDAARRG

-97 AEGAVRDDGTADIA
+97 AEGAVRPDNTADIA

-121 LDSEYAPLV
+121 LDEDYAPLV

-170 DLMRPELKAFLDG
+170 DLMRPELTAYLDG
-183 GELAVIGDGALMA
+183 QRLPVIGDGALMA
-196 ALGQARS
+196 ALGQART

-216 QDLVIRAPAASVTY
+216 QDMVIRAPAASVTY

-252 QDRRRYSGGILI
+252 QDRRRYAGGILI

-291 AIGSLVDGAEA
+291 AIGSLVDGVEA
-302 TLYDSPSTARAKG
+302 TLYDSPAVARAKG
-315 SYRMLRVLR
+315 SIRMLKVLR

-332 LGPAGMLGGADGS
+332 GPD
-345 GTGAGGGS
+345 
-353 ASGSGA
+353 
-359 SGADASG
+359 
-366 AGAGGAD
+366 
-373 ASGTGTGG
+373 
-381 ANGTRSGRSAGNG
+381 
-394 TGSEMSGAEA
+394 
-404 SGTGVGGANGTR
+404 
-416 SGRSAGNGT
+416 
-425 GSEMSGADA
+425 
-434 SGSEAGEAEAS
+434 
-445 GSGTSGADAS
+445 
-455 GTGTSGAYGTR
+455 
-466 SGRSGA
+466 
-472 NGAGAGNG
+472 
-480 SGVGT
+480 
-485 AAANGR
+485 
-491 GSGTA
+491 A
-496 PASSGSASA
+496 PA
-505 TAPTQL
+505 
-511 SFGDDGDGESPAAPA
+511 
-526 PVGPPTRLRV
+526 RLRV

-543 ELEAA
+543 ELQAA
-548 ELERIRRNALGGTA
+548 ELDRVRRTALGGTA
-562 PVNLLRPRARKLLLD
+562 PVNLLRPRARRLLLD
-577 ALWAQSGAATRH
+577 ALWEQSGAAGRH

-602 DEDVTSEDSF
+602 DEDVSTEDSF
-612 IAFLDAWWPELTP
+612 LEFLDAWWPELTP
-625 RAVLAAMADER
+625 RAVLSAMADEK

-647 PGEVRRVARSLRRDG
+647 PGEVRKVARSLRRDG
-662 HSVHDIAMLD
+662 FSVHDIALLD

-678 GTPARPRKKRELD
+678 GAPVRPKKKRELD

-714 ERLAQER
+714 ERLAAER
-721 TEYAHVIVDEA
+721 VEYAHVIVDEA

-764 DPDEAAEARDEALGT
+764 DVDEAAEARDEALGT

-785 ELTVNYR
+785 QLTVNYR
-792 NPAEIAELAA
+792 NPAEIAELAS
-802 KVLALAMPGSKAPS
+802 KVLALAMPGSTAPS

-823 EPRFTVVQKS
+823 RPRFAVAGDS
-833 LGETVR
+833 LEKTVR
-839 AEAARLLDL
+839 AEAERLLGA

-854 VVVAMQRREEAARWL
+854 VVVAMQRPEEARRWL
-869 AGLGE
+869 AGLGD

-912 VALTRATQQLTVVSA
+912 VALTRATQQLTVVST
-927 DRDQP
+927 DRDDP
-932 DGSGVPD
+932 DEDGVPD

>member
-1 MRDREISVEQEHL
+1 MAAQAHRQGAVGSVHDSVRDREIGVEQEHL

-29 FLMNDAAKRG
+29 FLMQDAARRG

-58 IHLNRLNNEFEDFL
+58 IHLSRLNNEFEDFL
-72 FGRIDLLLGK
+72 FGRIDLLTGK
-82 DGKKGPDGAYTAVEP
+82 DGKKGPDGAYTAIEP
-97 AEGAVRDDGTADIA
+97 AEGAVRPDSTADIA

-121 LDSEYAPLV
+121 LDQDYAPLV

-170 DLMRPELKAFLDG
+170 DLMRPELTAYLDG
-183 GELAVIGDGALMA
+183 GELPVIGDGALMA

-252 QDRRRYSGGILI
+252 QDRRRYAGGILI

-291 AIGSLVDGAEA
+291 AIGSLVEGSEA
-302 TLYDSPSTARAKG
+302 TLYDSPAVARAKG
-315 SYRMLRVLR
+315 SSRMLKVLR

-332 LGPAGMLGGADGS
+332 MNDPPA
-345 GTGAGGGS
+345 
-353 ASGSGA
+353 
-359 SGADASG
+359 
-366 AGAGGAD
+366 
-373 ASGTGTGG
+373 
-381 ANGTRSGRSAGNG
+381 
-394 TGSEMSGAEA
+394 
-404 SGTGVGGANGTR
+404 
-416 SGRSAGNGT
+416 
-425 GSEMSGADA
+425 
-434 SGSEAGEAEAS
+434 
-445 GSGTSGADAS
+445 
-455 GTGTSGAYGTR
+455 
-466 SGRSGA
+466 
-472 NGAGAGNG
+472 
-480 SGVGT
+480 
-485 AAANGR
+485 
-491 GSGTA
+491 
-496 PASSGSASA
+496 
-505 TAPTQL
+505 
-511 SFGDDGDGESPAAPA
+511 
-526 PVGPPTRLRV
+526 RLRV

-543 ELEAA
+543 ELEAR
-548 ELERIRRNALGGTA
+548 ELDGIRRSALGGTA

-577 ALWAQSGAATRH
+577 ALWEQSGAAGRH
-589 TDPELAAE
+589 SDPELAAE

-602 DEDVTSEDSF
+602 DEDISSEDAF

-625 RAVLAAMADER
+625 AAVLDAMADER

-647 PGEVRRVARSLRRDG
+647 PGEVRKVARSLRREG
-662 HSVHDIAMLD
+662 RSVHDIALLD
-672 ELQAIL
+672 ELQAVL
-678 GTPARPRKKRELD
+678 GAPARPRRKRELD
-691 PLDQLTGLEELMPVR
+691 PLDQLTGLEELMPMR

-721 TEYAHVIVDEA
+721 VEYAHVIVDEA

-764 DPDEAAEARDEALGT
+764 DPDEAAQARDEALGT

-792 NPAEIAELAA
+792 NPAEIADLAS
-802 KVLALAMPGSKAPS
+802 KVLALAMPGSVSPK

-823 EPRFTVVQKS
+823 EPRFTVVEDT
-833 LGETVR
+833 LGATVR
-839 AEAARLLDL
+839 DEAARLLER

-854 VVVAMQRREEAARWL
+854 VVVAMQRREEARRWL
-869 AGLGE
+869 AGLGD

-927 DRDQP
+927 DRDEP
-932 DGSGVPD
+932 DAAGIPD

>member
-1 MRDREISVEQEHL
+1 MAAQAQQETAVGPVEDSAQDSVRDREISVEQAHL

-29 FLMNDAAKRG
+29 FLMRDAARRG

-58 IHLNRLNNEFEDFL
+58 VHLNRLNNEFEDFL

-97 AEGAVRDDGTADIA
+97 AEGAVRDDNTADIA

-121 LDSEYAPLV
+121 LDEDYAPLV

-170 DLMRPELKAFLDG
+170 DLMRPELKASLDG
-183 GELAVIGDGALMA
+183 RELPVIGDGALMA

-252 QDRRRYSGGILI
+252 QDRRRYAGGILI

-291 AIGSLVDGAEA
+291 AIGSLVDGVEA
-302 TLYDSPSTARAKG
+302 TLYDSPAVARAKG
-315 SYRMLRVLR
+315 SYRMLKVLR

-332 LGPAGMLGGADGS
+332 LGRPGVPAAGQLTFDD
-345 GTGAGGGS
+345 TGA
-353 ASGSGA
+353 
-359 SGADASG
+359 
-366 AGAGGAD
+366 
-373 ASGTGTGG
+373 
-381 ANGTRSGRSAGNG
+381 
-394 TGSEMSGAEA
+394 
-404 SGTGVGGANGTR
+404 
-416 SGRSAGNGT
+416 
-425 GSEMSGADA
+425 
-434 SGSEAGEAEAS
+434 
-445 GSGTSGADAS
+445 
-455 GTGTSGAYGTR
+455 
-466 SGRSGA
+466 
-472 NGAGAGNG
+472 
-480 SGVGT
+480 T
-485 AAANGR
+485 AVD
-491 GSGTA
+491 
-496 PASSGSASA
+496 A
-505 TAPTQL
+505 TAT
-511 SFGDDGDGESPAAPA
+511 DPAARTPS
-526 PVGPPTRLRV
+526 GPPTRLRV

-543 ELEAA
+543 ELEA
-548 ELERIRRNALGGTA
+548 EDLDRIRRTALGGTA

-577 ALWAQSGAATRH
+577 ALWERSGAAGRH

-612 IAFLDAWWPELTP
+612 IGFLDAWWPELTP
-625 RAVLAAMADER
+625 KAVLAAMADER

-647 PGEVRRVARSLRRDG
+647 PGEVRKVARSLKRDG

-678 GTPARPRKKRELD
+678 GAPARPRKKRELD

-732 QDLTPMQWRMVGR
+732 QDLTPLQWRMVGR

-785 ELTVNYR
+785 RLTVNYR
-792 NPAEIAELAA
+792 NPAEIAALAA
-802 KVLALAMPGSKAPS
+802 KVLALAMPGTESPS

-823 EPRFTVVQKS
+823 VPRFTAVTDT
-833 LGETVR
+833 LAATVR
-839 AEAARLLDL
+839 AEAERLLER

-854 VVVAMQRREEAARWL
+854 VVVAMNRREEARRWL
-869 AGLGE
+869 AGLGD

-912 VALTRATQQLTVVSA
+912 VALTRATQQLTVVSGERDEPDA
-927 DRDQP
+927 D
-932 DGSGVPD
+932 GVPD

>member
-1 MRDREISVEQEHL
+1 MAAQAQDSALDSLRDREIGVEQEHL

-29 FLMNDAAKRG
+29 FLMNDAAQRG

-58 IHLNRLNNEFEDFL
+58 VHLNRLNNEFEDFL

-97 AEGAVRDDGTADIA
+97 AEGAVREDNTADIA

-121 LDSEYAPLV
+121 LDQDYAPLV

-157 IRSKGRRVLGVED
+157 IRSKGRKVLGVED
-170 DLMRPELKAFLDG
+170 DLMRPELTAYLDG
-183 GELAVIGDGALMA
+183 RELPVIGDGALMA
-196 ALGQARS
+196 ALGQART

-216 QDLVIRAPAASVTY
+216 QDMVIRAPAASVTY

-252 QDRRRYSGGILI
+252 QDRRRYAGGILI

-302 TLYDSPSTARAKG
+302 TLYDSPATARAKG
-315 SYRMLRVLR
+315 SYRMLKVLR

-332 LGPAGMLGGADGS
+332 LGADTRAGDGDRGG
-345 GTGAGGGS
+345 
-353 ASGSGA
+353 
-359 SGADASG
+359 
-366 AGAGGAD
+366 
-373 ASGTGTGG
+373 
-381 ANGTRSGRSAGNG
+381 
-394 TGSEMSGAEA
+394 
-404 SGTGVGGANGTR
+404 
-416 SGRSAGNGT
+416 
-425 GSEMSGADA
+425 
-434 SGSEAGEAEAS
+434 
-445 GSGTSGADAS
+445 
-455 GTGTSGAYGTR
+455 
-466 SGRSGA
+466 
-472 NGAGAGNG
+472 
-480 SGVGT
+480 
-485 AAANGR
+485 
-491 GSGTA
+491 
-496 PASSGSASA
+496 
-505 TAPTQL
+505 QL
-511 SFGDDGDGESPAAPA
+511 AFGDDPA
-526 PVGPPTRLRV
+526 PGPAGPPTRLRV

-543 ELEAA
+543 ELEADA
-548 ELERIRRNALGGTA
+548 LDRVRRTALGGTA

-577 ALWAQSGAATRH
+577 ALWEQSGGARRH
-589 TDPELAAE
+589 SDPELAAE

-625 RAVLAAMADER
+625 AAVLAAMADER

-641 ARRILN
+641 ARRVLN
-647 PGEVRRVARSLRRDG
+647 PGEVRKVARSLRRDG
-662 HSVHDIAMLD
+662 LSVHDIALLD

-678 GTPARPRKKRELD
+678 GTPARPRRKRELD

-714 ERLAQER
+714 ERLAAER

-764 DPDEAAEARDEALGT
+764 DPDEAAEARDEALGS

-785 ELTVNYR
+785 QLTVNYR

-802 KVLALAMPGSKAPS
+802 KVLALAMPGSTSPS

-823 EPRFTVVQKS
+823 RPRFAVVEDS
-833 LGETVR
+833 LAGTAR
-839 AEAARLLDL
+839 AEAARLLDR

-869 AGLGE
+869 AGLGD

-912 VALTRATQQLTVVSA
+912 VALTRATQQLTVVSGE
-927 DRDQP
+927 RDEP
-932 DGSGVPD
+932 DAAGVPD

>member
-1 MRDREISVEQEHL
+1 MAAQAQQDSAVDSVHDSVRDREISVEQAHL

-29 FLMNDAAKRG
+29 FLMQDAARRG
-39 QVGTPGA
+39 HVGTPGA

-82 DGKKGPDGAYTAVEP
+82 DGKKGADGAYTAVEP
-97 AEGAVRDDGTADIA
+97 AEGTVRPDDTADIA

-121 LDSEYAPLV
+121 LDEDYAPLV

-170 DLMRPELKAFLDG
+170 DLMRPEITAYLDG
-183 GELAVIGDGALMA
+183 EALPVVGDGALMA
-196 ALGQARS
+196 ALGQARTHS
-203 HTMRDIVASIQAE
+203 MRDIVASIQAE

-252 QDRRRYSGGILI
+252 QDRRRYAGGILI

-302 TLYDSPSTARAKG
+302 TLYDSPAIARAKG
-315 SYRMLRVLR
+315 SSRMLKVLR
-324 KAARGALE
+324 RAARGALE
-332 LGPAGMLGGADGS
+332 PEGS
-345 GTGAGGGS
+345 
-353 ASGSGA
+353 
-359 SGADASG
+359 
-366 AGAGGAD
+366 
-373 ASGTGTGG
+373 
-381 ANGTRSGRSAGNG
+381 
-394 TGSEMSGAEA
+394 
-404 SGTGVGGANGTR
+404 
-416 SGRSAGNGT
+416 
-425 GSEMSGADA
+425 
-434 SGSEAGEAEAS
+434 
-445 GSGTSGADAS
+445 
-455 GTGTSGAYGTR
+455 
-466 SGRSGA
+466 
-472 NGAGAGNG
+472 
-480 SGVGT
+480 
-485 AAANGR
+485 
-491 GSGTA
+491 
-496 PASSGSASA
+496 
-505 TAPTQL
+505 PTL
-511 SFGDDGDGESPAAPA
+511 
-526 PVGPPTRLRV
+526 LRV

-543 ELEAA
+543 ELEAE
-548 ELERIRRNALGGTA
+548 ELAAVRRTVLGGTA
-562 PVNLLRPRARKLLLD
+562 PVNLLRPRARRLLLD
-577 ALWAQSGAATRH
+577 ALWAKSGAAGRH
-589 TDPELAAE
+589 SDPELAAE

-602 DEDVTSEDSF
+602 DEDVSSEDSF
-612 IAFLDAWWPELTP
+612 IAFMDAWWPELTP
-625 RAVLAAMADER
+625 GAVLAAMADEK

-641 ARRILN
+641 ARRVLN
-647 PGEVRRVARSLRRDG
+647 PGEVRKVARSLRRDG
-662 HSVHDIAMLD
+662 HSVHDIALLD
-672 ELQAIL
+672 ELQAVL
-678 GTPARPRKKRELD
+678 GTPARPRKRRELD
-691 PLDQLTGLEELMPVR
+691 PLDQLTGLEELMPQR
-706 EESQRERA
+706 EETQWERA

-764 DPDEAAEARDEALGT
+764 DPDEAAAARDEALGT

-802 KVLALAMPGSKAPS
+802 KVLALAMPGSEAPT

-823 EPRFTVVQKS
+823 EPRFAVVGDA
-833 LGETVR
+833 LAPTVR
-839 AEAARLLDL
+839 AEAARLLEL

-854 VVVAMQRREEAARWL
+854 VVVAMNRREEARRWL
-869 AGLGE
+869 AGLGD

-912 VALTRATQQLTVVSA
+912 VALTRATQQLTIVSA
-927 DRDQP
+927 DRDEP
-932 DGSGVPD
+932 DAAGVPD

>member
-1 MRDREISVEQEHL
+1 MAAQAQQETALEDSLRDREISVEQEHL

-29 FLMNDAAKRG
+29 FLMNDAAQRG

-58 IHLNRLNNEFEDFL
+58 VHLNRLNNEFEDFL
-72 FGRIDLLLGK
+72 FGRIDLLTGK

-97 AEGAVRDDGTADIA
+97 AEGAVRADDTADIA

-121 LDSEYAPLV
+121 LDQDYAPLV

-157 IRSKGRRVLGVED
+157 IRSKGRKVLGVED
-170 DLMRPELKAFLDG
+170 DLMRPELTAYLDG
-183 GELAVIGDGALMA
+183 QELPVIGDGALMA

-252 QDRRRYSGGILI
+252 QDRRRYAGGILI

-291 AIGSLVDGAEA
+291 AIGSLVEGNEA
-302 TLYDSPSTARAKG
+302 ALYDAPSVARAKG
-315 SYRMLRVLR
+315 SCRMLKVLR

-332 LGPAGMLGGADGS
+332 MN
-345 GTGAGGGS
+345 
-353 ASGSGA
+353 
-359 SGADASG
+359 DA
-366 AGAGGAD
+366 
-373 ASGTGTGG
+373 
-381 ANGTRSGRSAGNG
+381 
-394 TGSEMSGAEA
+394 
-404 SGTGVGGANGTR
+404 
-416 SGRSAGNGT
+416 
-425 GSEMSGADA
+425 
-434 SGSEAGEAEAS
+434 
-445 GSGTSGADAS
+445 
-455 GTGTSGAYGTR
+455 
-466 SGRSGA
+466 
-472 NGAGAGNG
+472 
-480 SGVGT
+480 
-485 AAANGR
+485 
-491 GSGTA
+491 
-496 PASSGSASA
+496 
-505 TAPTQL
+505 
-511 SFGDDGDGESPAAPA
+511 
-526 PVGPPTRLRV
+526 PTRLRV

-543 ELEAA
+543 ELEAQ
-548 ELERIRRNALGGTA
+548 ELEGIRRAALGGTA

-577 ALWAQSGAATRH
+577 ALWEQSGSANRH

-602 DEDVTSEDSF
+602 DEDITSEDAF

-625 RAVLAAMADER
+625 AAVLDAMTDER

-647 PGEVRRVARSLRRDG
+647 PGEVRKVARSLKRDG
-662 HSVHDIAMLD
+662 RSVHDIALLD

-678 GTPARPRKKRELD
+678 GAPARPRKKRELD

-764 DPDEAAEARDEALGT
+764 DPDEAAQARDEALGT

-785 ELTVNYR
+785 QLTVNYR
-792 NPAEIAELAA
+792 NPAEIAELAS
-802 KVLALAMPGSKAPS
+802 KVLALAMPGSESPK

-823 EPRFTVVQKS
+823 EPRFTVVENT
-833 LGETVR
+833 LAETVR
-839 AEAARLLDL
+839 DEAARLLER

-854 VVVAMQRREEAARWL
+854 VVVAMQRRAEARRWL
-869 AGLGE
+869 AGLGD

-927 DRDQP
+927 ERDEP
-932 DGSGVPD
+932 DAAGVPD

>member
-1 MRDREISVEQEHL
+1 MAAQAQQDSAVDSAHDPVRRDSAREDSVRDREIGVEQAHL

-29 FLMNDAAKRG
+29 FLMHDAAQRG
-39 QVGTPGA
+39 HVGTPGA

-97 AEGAVRDDGTADIA
+97 AEGALRPDGTADIA

-121 LDSEYAPLV
+121 LDEDYAPLV

-170 DLMRPELKAFLDG
+170 DLMRPEVTARLDG
-183 GELAVIGDGALMA
+183 EELAVVGDGALMA
-196 ALGQARS
+196 ALGQARTHS
-203 HTMRDIVASIQAE
+203 MRDIVASIQAE
-216 QDLVIRAPAASVTY
+216 QDQVIRAPAASVTY

-252 QDRRRYSGGILI
+252 QDRRRYAGGILI

-302 TLYDSPSTARAKG
+302 TLYDSPATARAKG
-315 SYRMLRVLR
+315 SSRMLRVLR

-332 LGPAGMLGGADGS
+332 PADS
-345 GTGAGGGS
+345 
-353 ASGSGA
+353 
-359 SGADASG
+359 
-366 AGAGGAD
+366 
-373 ASGTGTGG
+373 
-381 ANGTRSGRSAGNG
+381 
-394 TGSEMSGAEA
+394 
-404 SGTGVGGANGTR
+404 
-416 SGRSAGNGT
+416 
-425 GSEMSGADA
+425 
-434 SGSEAGEAEAS
+434 
-445 GSGTSGADAS
+445 
-455 GTGTSGAYGTR
+455 
-466 SGRSGA
+466 
-472 NGAGAGNG
+472 
-480 SGVGT
+480 
-485 AAANGR
+485 
-491 GSGTA
+491 
-496 PASSGSASA
+496 
-505 TAPTQL
+505 PTL
-511 SFGDDGDGESPAAPA
+511 
-526 PVGPPTRLRV
+526 LRV

-543 ELEAA
+543 ELEAG
-548 ELERIRRNALGGTA
+548 ELAGIRRTVLGGTA
-562 PVNLLRPRARKLLLD
+562 PVNLLRPRARRLLLD
-577 ALWAQSGAATRH
+577 ALWQKSGAGARH

-602 DEDVTSEDSF
+602 DEDVSSEDSF

-625 RAVLAAMADER
+625 GAVLAAMADER

-641 ARRILN
+641 ARRVLN
-647 PGEVRRVARSLRRDG
+647 AGEVRKVARSLRREG
-662 HSVHDIAMLD
+662 HSVHDIALLD
-672 ELQAIL
+672 ELQAIV
-678 GTPARPRKKRELD
+678 GTPARPRKRREQD
-691 PLDQLTGLEELMPVR
+691 PLDQLTGLEELMPQR
-706 EESQRERA
+706 EETQWERA

-764 DPDEAAEARDEALGT
+764 DPDEAAAARDEALGT

-802 KVLALAMPGSKAPS
+802 KVLALAMPGSQSPS

-823 EPRFTVVQKS
+823 EPRFAVVEDS
-833 LGETVR
+833 LAETVR
-839 AEAARLLDL
+839 AEAARLLGL

-854 VVVAMQRREEAARWL
+854 VVVAMNRREEARRWL
-869 AGLGE
+869 EGLGD

-912 VALTRATQQLTVVSA
+912 VALTRATQQLTVVSCE
-927 DRDQP
+927 RDEP
-932 DGSGVPD
+932 DASGVPD

>member
-1 MRDREISVEQEHL
+1 VAAQVQQETLDSAHDSVREKEIGVEQEHL

-97 AEGAVRDDGTADIA
+97 AEGAVRPDNTADIA

-121 LDSEYAPLV
+121 LDADYAPLV

-157 IRSKGRRVLGVED
+157 IRSKGRKVLGVED
-170 DLMRPELKAFLDG
+170 DLMRPELKARLDG
-183 GELAVIGDGALMA
+183 SELPVIGDGALMA

-252 QDRRRYSGGILI
+252 QDRRRYAGGILI

-291 AIGSLVDGAEA
+291 AIGSLAEDTGGAEA
-302 TLYDSPSTARAKG
+302 TLYDSPSVARAKG
-315 SYRMLRVLR
+315 SYRMLKVLR

-332 LGPAGMLGGADGS
+332 LS
-345 GTGAGGGS
+345 
-353 ASGSGA
+353 
-359 SGADASG
+359 DA
-366 AGAGGAD
+366 
-373 ASGTGTGG
+373 
-381 ANGTRSGRSAGNG
+381 
-394 TGSEMSGAEA
+394 
-404 SGTGVGGANGTR
+404 
-416 SGRSAGNGT
+416 
-425 GSEMSGADA
+425 
-434 SGSEAGEAEAS
+434 
-445 GSGTSGADAS
+445 
-455 GTGTSGAYGTR
+455 
-466 SGRSGA
+466 
-472 NGAGAGNG
+472 
-480 SGVGT
+480 
-485 AAANGR
+485 
-491 GSGTA
+491 
-496 PASSGSASA
+496 
-505 TAPTQL
+505 
-511 SFGDDGDGESPAAPA
+511 
-526 PVGPPTRLRV
+526 PTRLRV

-543 ELEAA
+543 ELETE
-548 ELERIRRNALGGTA
+548 ELNRIRQSALGGTA

-577 ALWAQSGAATRH
+577 ALWAKSGAAGRH

-602 DEDVTSEDSF
+602 DEDITSEDDF

-625 RAVLAAMADER
+625 RGVLRAMADER

-647 PGEVRRVARSLRRDG
+647 PGEVRRVARALKRDG
-662 HSVHDIAMLD
+662 LSVHDVAMLD

-678 GTPARPRKKRELD
+678 GLPARPRKKRDLD

-706 EESQRERA
+706 EETQRERA

-764 DPDEAAEARDEALGT
+764 DPDEAAEARDEALGS

-785 ELTVNYR
+785 TLTVNYR

-802 KVLALAMPGSKAPS
+802 KVLALAMPGSKSPS

-823 EPRFTVVQKS
+823 EPRFVTAVRDT
-833 LGETVR
+833 LARTVR

-854 VVVAMQRREEAARWL
+854 VVVAMNRREEAARWL
-869 AGLGE
+869 AGLGD

-912 VALTRATQQLTVVSA
+912 VALTRATQQLTVLSS
-927 DRDQP
+927 DRDDP
-932 DGSGVPD
+932 DATGVPD

>member
-1 MRDREISVEQEHL
+1 MAAQAQPTAVGSVQDSVRDREISVEQEHL

-58 IHLNRLNNEFEDFL
+58 VHLNRLNNEFEDFL
-72 FGRIDLLLGK
+72 FGRIDLLPGK

-97 AEGAVRDDGTADIA
+97 AEGAVREDNTADIA

-121 LDSEYAPLV
+121 LDSDYAPLV

-157 IRSKGRRVLGVED
+157 IRSKGRKVLGVED
-170 DLMRPELKAFLDG
+170 DLMRPELKALIDG
-183 GELAVIGDGALMA
+183 HELPVIGDGALMA

-216 QDLVIRAPAASVTY
+216 QDMVIRAPAASVTY

-252 QDRRRYSGGILI
+252 QDRRRYAGGILI

-291 AIGSLVDGAEA
+291 AIGSLVDGVEA
-302 TLYDSPSTARAKG
+302 TLYDSPAVARAKG
-315 SYRMLRVLR
+315 SYRMLKVLR
-324 KAARGALE
+324 KAARGVLE
-332 LGPAGMLGGADGS
+332 LGVGGTAAGE
-345 GTGAGGGS
+345 GS
-353 ASGSGA
+353 ARGRA
-359 SGADASG
+359 A
-366 AGAGGAD
+366 
-373 ASGTGTGG
+373 
-381 ANGTRSGRSAGNG
+381 RSGRSD
-394 TGSEMSGAEA
+394 SG
-404 SGTGVGGANGTR
+404 
-416 SGRSAGNGT
+416 
-425 GSEMSGADA
+425 
-434 SGSEAGEAEAS
+434 
-445 GSGTSGADAS
+445 
-455 GTGTSGAYGTR
+455 
-466 SGRSGA
+466 
-472 NGAGAGNG
+472 
-480 SGVGT
+480 
-485 AAANGR
+485 
-491 GSGTA
+491 
-496 PASSGSASA
+496 
-505 TAPTQL
+505 QL
-511 SFGDDGDGESPAAPA
+511 SFGDFAGLDDGAGDGNGVGTAVSPQPAA
-526 PVGPPTRLRV
+526 GPSARLRV

-543 ELEAA
+543 ELEAD
-548 ELERIRRNALGGTA
+548 ELERIRHNALGGTA

-577 ALWAQSGAATRH
+577 ALWARSGAGSRH

-602 DEDVTSEDSF
+602 DEDITSEDSF
-612 IAFLDAWWPELTP
+612 IEFLDAWWPELTP
-625 RAVLAAMADER
+625 KAVLAAMADER

-662 HSVHDIAMLD
+662 LSVHDIAMLD
-672 ELQAIL
+672 ELQALL
-678 GTPARPRKKRELD
+678 GAPARPRKRRELD

-706 EESQRERA
+706 EETQRERA

-721 TEYAHVIVDEA
+721 VEYAHVIVDEA

-785 ELTVNYR
+785 QLTVNYR
-792 NPAEIAELAA
+792 NPSEIADLAA
-802 KVLALAMPGSKAPS
+802 RVLALAMPGATSPS

-823 EPRFTVVQKS
+823 QPRFTVVHKS

-839 AEAARLLDL
+839 EEAARLLGL

-854 VVVAMQRREEAARWL
+854 VVVAMNRREEAARWL
-869 AGLGE
+869 TGLGD

-912 VALTRATQQLTVVSA
+912 VALTRATQQLTIVSA
-927 DRDQP
+927 ERDQP
-932 DGSGVPD
+932 NAEGVPD

>member
-1 MRDREISVEQEHL
+1 MAAQAQPSAVGSVQDSVRDREISVEQEHL

-58 IHLNRLNNEFEDFL
+58 VHLNRLNNEFEDFL
-72 FGRIDLLLGK
+72 FGRIDLLPGK

-97 AEGAVRDDGTADIA
+97 AEGAVREDSTADIA

-183 GELAVIGDGALMA
+183 HELPVIGDGALMA

-216 QDLVIRAPAASVTY
+216 QDMVIRAPAASVTY

-291 AIGSLVDGAEA
+291 AIGSLVDGVEA
-302 TLYDSPSTARAKG
+302 TLYDSPAVARAKG
-315 SYRMLRVLR
+315 SYRMLKVLR
-324 KAARGALE
+324 KAARGVLE
-332 LGPAGMLGGADGS
+332 LGADADAGPGRSARAGGTGVARGRSGS
-345 GTGAGGGS
+345 GQLAFGDFGDGDDGAGGG
-353 ASGSGA
+353 
-359 SGADASG
+359 
-366 AGAGGAD
+366 
-373 ASGTGTGG
+373 
-381 ANGTRSGRSAGNG
+381 
-394 TGSEMSGAEA
+394 
-404 SGTGVGGANGTR
+404 
-416 SGRSAGNGT
+416 
-425 GSEMSGADA
+425 
-434 SGSEAGEAEAS
+434 
-445 GSGTSGADAS
+445 
-455 GTGTSGAYGTR
+455 
-466 SGRSGA
+466 
-472 NGAGAGNG
+472 NGA
-480 SGVGT
+480 
-485 AAANGR
+485 
-491 GSGTA
+491 
-496 PASSGSASA
+496 A
-505 TAPTQL
+505 TAV
-511 SFGDDGDGESPAAPA
+511 SPQPPA
-526 PVGPPTRLRV
+526 GPPTRLRV

-543 ELEAA
+543 ELEAD
-548 ELERIRRNALGGTA
+548 ELERVRRNALSGTA

-577 ALWAQSGAATRH
+577 ALWARSGAGTRH

-602 DEDVTSEDSF
+602 DEDITSEDSF
-612 IAFLDAWWPELTP
+612 IEFLDAWWPELTP
-625 RAVLAAMADER
+625 KAVLAAMADER

-662 HSVHDIAMLD
+662 LTVHDIAMLD
-672 ELQAIL
+672 ELQAVL
-678 GTPARPRKKRELD
+678 GAPARPRKRRELD
-691 PLDQLTGLEELMPVR
+691 PLDQLTGLEELMPAR

-721 TEYAHVIVDEA
+721 VEYAHVIVDEA

-764 DPDEAAEARDEALGT
+764 DPDEAAEARDEALGS

-785 ELTVNYR
+785 QLTVNYR
-792 NPAEIAELAA
+792 NPSEIADLAA
-802 KVLALAMPGSKAPS
+802 KVLALAMPGATSPS

-823 EPRFTVVQKS
+823 EPRFTVVRKS

-839 AEAARLLDL
+839 EEAARLLGL

-854 VVVAMQRREEAARWL
+854 VVVAMNRREEAARWL
-869 AGLGE
+869 TGLGD

-932 DGSGVPD
+932 DAEGVPD

>member
-1 MRDREISVEQEHL
+1 MAAQAQQDSAVDSVHDPAREDSVRDREISVEQAHL

-29 FLMNDAAKRG
+29 FLMNDAAQRG

-58 IHLNRLNNEFEDFL
+58 VHLSRLNNEFEDFL

-97 AEGAVRDDGTADIA
+97 AEGALRPDNTADIA

-121 LDSEYAPLV
+121 LDEDYAPLV

-170 DLMRPELKAFLDG
+170 DLMRPEIKASLDG
-183 GELAVIGDGALMA
+183 EELAVVGDGALMA
-196 ALGQARS
+196 ALGQARTHS
-203 HTMRDIVASIQAE
+203 MRDIVASIQAE

-252 QDRRRYSGGILI
+252 QDRRRYAGGILI

-302 TLYDSPSTARAKG
+302 TLYDSPATARAKG
-315 SYRMLRVLR
+315 SSRMLKVLR
-324 KAARGALE
+324 RAARGALE
-332 LGPAGMLGGADGS
+332 PE
-345 GTGAGGGS
+345 GT
-353 ASGSGA
+353 
-359 SGADASG
+359 
-366 AGAGGAD
+366 
-373 ASGTGTGG
+373 
-381 ANGTRSGRSAGNG
+381 
-394 TGSEMSGAEA
+394 
-404 SGTGVGGANGTR
+404 
-416 SGRSAGNGT
+416 
-425 GSEMSGADA
+425 
-434 SGSEAGEAEAS
+434 
-445 GSGTSGADAS
+445 
-455 GTGTSGAYGTR
+455 
-466 SGRSGA
+466 
-472 NGAGAGNG
+472 
-480 SGVGT
+480 
-485 AAANGR
+485 
-491 GSGTA
+491 
-496 PASSGSASA
+496 
-505 TAPTQL
+505 PTL
-511 SFGDDGDGESPAAPA
+511 
-526 PVGPPTRLRV
+526 LRV

-543 ELEAA
+543 ELEAE
-548 ELERIRRNALGGTA
+548 ELAGIRRTVLGGTA
-562 PVNLLRPRARKLLLD
+562 PVNLLRPRARRLLLD
-577 ALWAQSGAATRH
+577 ALWARSGAAGRH
-589 TDPELAAE
+589 SDPELAAE

-602 DEDVTSEDSF
+602 DEDVSSEDSF
-612 IAFLDAWWPELTP
+612 LAFLDAWWPELTP
-625 RAVLAAMADER
+625 AAVLTAMADER
-636 RLGRW
+636 KLGRW
-641 ARRILN
+641 SRRVLN
-647 PGEVRRVARSLRRDG
+647 PGEVRKVARSLRREG
-662 HSVHDIAMLD
+662 YSVHDIALLD
-672 ELQAIL
+672 ELQAVL
-678 GTPARPRKKRELD
+678 GAPARPRKRRELD
-691 PLDQLTGLEELMPVR
+691 PLDQLTGLEELMPQR
-706 EESQRERA
+706 EETQRERA

-764 DPDEAAEARDEALGT
+764 DPDEAAAARDEALGT

-802 KVLALAMPGSKAPS
+802 KVLALAMPGSPS
-816 AVRSTGV
+816 PTAVRSTGV
-823 EPRFTVVQKS
+823 EPRFAVVAAF
-833 LGETVR
+833 LEETVR
-839 AEAARLLDL
+839 AEAARLLEL

-854 VVVAMQRREEAARWL
+854 VVVAMNRREEARRWL
-869 AGLGE
+869 AGLGD

-912 VALTRATQQLTVVSA
+912 VALTRATQQLTVVSGE
-927 DRDQP
+927 RDEP
-932 DGSGVPD
+932 DAAGVPD

>member
-1 MRDREISVEQEHL
+1 VAAQAQQETAVQAQQEPEADSVRDREIGVEQEHL

-58 IHLNRLNNEFEDFL
+58 VHLNRLNNEFEDFL
-72 FGRIDLLLGK
+72 FGRIDLLPGK

-97 AEGAVRDDGTADIA
+97 ADGAVRADNTADIA

-121 LDSEYAPLV
+121 LDQDYTPLV

-183 GELAVIGDGALMA
+183 RELPVIGDGALMA

-252 QDRRRYSGGILI
+252 QDRRRYAGGILI

-291 AIGSLVDGAEA
+291 AIGSLVDGAGA
-302 TLYDSPSTARAKG
+302 TVYDSPAVARAKG

-332 LGPAGMLGGADGS
+332 
-345 GTGAGGGS
+345 S
-353 ASGSGA
+353 A
-359 SGADASG
+359 
-366 AGAGGAD
+366 
-373 ASGTGTGG
+373 
-381 ANGTRSGRSAGNG
+381 
-394 TGSEMSGAEA
+394 
-404 SGTGVGGANGTR
+404 
-416 SGRSAGNGT
+416 
-425 GSEMSGADA
+425 
-434 SGSEAGEAEAS
+434 
-445 GSGTSGADAS
+445 
-455 GTGTSGAYGTR
+455 
-466 SGRSGA
+466 
-472 NGAGAGNG
+472 
-480 SGVGT
+480 
-485 AAANGR
+485 
-491 GSGTA
+491 
-496 PASSGSASA
+496 
-505 TAPTQL
+505 
-511 SFGDDGDGESPAAPA
+511 ESPD
-526 PVGPPTRLRV
+526 RLRV

-543 ELEAA
+543 ELDAQ
-548 ELERIRRNALGGTA
+548 ELDRVRRTALGGTA

-577 ALWAQSGAATRH
+577 ALWERSGAGSRH

-602 DEDVTSEDSF
+602 DEDVSTEDDF

-625 RAVLAAMADER
+625 RAVLAAMSDER

-641 ARRILN
+641 SRRVLN
-647 PGEVRRVARSLRRDG
+647 PGEVRKVARSLKRDG
-662 HSVHDIAMLD
+662 LSVHDVALLD

-678 GTPARPRKKRELD
+678 GAPARPRRRRELD

-764 DPDEAAEARDEALGT
+764 DPDEAAQARDEALGS

-785 ELTVNYR
+785 TLTVNYR

-802 KVLALAMPGSKAPS
+802 RVLALAMPGTEAPA

-823 EPRFTVVQKS
+823 EPRFAVAGDS
-833 LGETVR
+833 LATTVR
-839 AEAARLLDL
+839 QEAVRLLDR

-854 VVVAMQRREEAARWL
+854 VVVAMNRREEARRWL
-869 AGLGE
+869 AGLGD

-927 DRDQP
+927 ERDEP
-932 DGSGVPD
+932 DADGVPD
-939 LLRD
+939 LMRD

>member
-1 MRDREISVEQEHL
+1 MAAQAQQEIAVESVHDSVRDREIRVEQEHL

-29 FLMNDAAKRG
+29 FLMRDAARRG

-58 IHLNRLNNEFEDFL
+58 VHLNRLNNEFEDFL

-97 AEGAVRDDGTADIA
+97 ADGAVRPDNTADIA

-121 LDSEYAPLV
+121 LDQDYAPLV

-170 DLMRPELKAFLDG
+170 DLMRPELTASLDG
-183 GELAVIGDGALMA
+183 HELPVIGDGALMA
-196 ALGQARS
+196 ALGQARTHS
-203 HTMRDIVASIQAE
+203 MRDIVASIQAE

-252 QDRRRYSGGILI
+252 QDRRRYAGGILI

-302 TLYDSPSTARAKG
+302 TLYDSPSVARAKG
-315 SYRMLRVLR
+315 SSRMLKVLR

-332 LGPAGMLGGADGS
+332 RG
-345 GTGAGGGS
+345 
-353 ASGSGA
+353 
-359 SGADASG
+359 DAP
-366 AGAGGAD
+366 D
-373 ASGTGTGG
+373 
-381 ANGTRSGRSAGNG
+381 
-394 TGSEMSGAEA
+394 
-404 SGTGVGGANGTR
+404 
-416 SGRSAGNGT
+416 
-425 GSEMSGADA
+425 
-434 SGSEAGEAEAS
+434 
-445 GSGTSGADAS
+445 
-455 GTGTSGAYGTR
+455 
-466 SGRSGA
+466 
-472 NGAGAGNG
+472 
-480 SGVGT
+480 
-485 AAANGR
+485 
-491 GSGTA
+491 
-496 PASSGSASA
+496 
-505 TAPTQL
+505 
-511 SFGDDGDGESPAAPA
+511 
-526 PVGPPTRLRV
+526 RLRV

-543 ELEAA
+543 ELEAD
-548 ELERIRRNALGGTA
+548 ELADVRRTALGGTA

-577 ALWAQSGAATRH
+577 ALWARSGAAGRH

-602 DEDVTSEDSF
+602 DEDVASEDDF
-612 IAFLDAWWPELTP
+612 VAFLDAWWPELTP
-625 RAVLAAMADER
+625 AAVLDAMADEK

-641 ARRILN
+641 ARRVLD
-647 PGEVRRVARSLRRDG
+647 PGEVRKVARSLRRDG
-662 HSVHDIAMLD
+662 RSVHDIALLD

-678 GTPARPRKKRELD
+678 GAPARPRRKREVD

-721 TEYAHVIVDEA
+721 VEYAHVIVDEA

-764 DPDEAAEARDEALGT
+764 DPDEAARARDEALGS

-792 NPAEIAELAA
+792 NPAEIADLAA
-802 KVLALAMPGSKAPS
+802 KVLALAMPGSTSPR

-823 EPRFTVVQKS
+823 EPRFPVAS
-833 LGETVR
+833 DALGRTVR
-839 AEAARLLDL
+839 AEAARLLEL

-854 VVVAMQRREEAARWL
+854 VVVAMQRREEARRWL
-869 AGLGE
+869 DGLGD

-912 VALTRATQQLTVVSA
+912 VALTRATQQLTVVSQE
-927 DRDQP
+927 RDEP
-932 DGSGVPD
+932 DAAGVPD